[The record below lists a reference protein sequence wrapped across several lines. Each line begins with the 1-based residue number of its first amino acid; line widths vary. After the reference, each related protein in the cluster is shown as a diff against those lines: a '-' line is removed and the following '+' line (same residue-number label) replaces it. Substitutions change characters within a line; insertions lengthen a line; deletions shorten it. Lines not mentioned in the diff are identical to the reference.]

1 MFHSKAHHLSLAV
14 VILKLNTFMVQM
26 VLFRDI
32 QRNQVIQTITT
43 EVMEVTK
50 AALIKNQM
58 IRTSILRMGGLKVA
72 PYFTDDDITTSKIL
86 SPLNY
91 LPST

>member
-1 MFHSKAHHLSLAV
+1 
-14 VILKLNTFMVQM
+14 
-26 VLFRDI
+26 
-32 QRNQVIQTITT
+32 
-43 EVMEVTK
+43 
-50 AALIKNQM
+50 M